1 MKPTSILV
9 VTVNWNSGEK
19 LKDCIKSFIAT
30 SKPCVINLIVV
41 DNCSEDGSEKFLED
55 MQKQHDCL
63 SLVRSS
69 KNIGFGNGCNLG
81 VETAKIKGIDYEFI
95 IFLNPDTRLYEN
107 SFELLFNSP
116 SIEDKSIG
124 IFGVQIFDD
133 NGLTYSCSYFPT
145 ALNFWCK
152 ILGLN
157 RFIYGVKSIYHHM
170 RDFDHL
176 CSREVDQV
184 MGSFLMIRDSL
195 FSDLNGFDTQFFVYF
210 EEVDLCYRAKKN
222 GYKVWFESNSK
233 IWHYGGGTTEKVE
246 GYRLYLSI
254 SSRIRYFFK
263 NSSCKTTMSILL
275 LSFPVELL
283 VRALRSV
290 LIFDLKGLKEVL
302 RCYLLFFRRG
312 IK

>member
-19 LKDCIKSFIAT
+19 LKDCIESFIAA
-30 SKPCVINLIVV
+30 SKPCEINLIVV
-41 DNCSEDGSEKFLED
+41 DNCSKDGSEEFMND
-55 MQKQHDCL
+55 MQKQHSCL

-81 VETAKIKGIDYEFI
+81 VETAKQKEIDFEFI
-95 IFLNPDTRLYEN
+95 IFLNPDTRLYDN
-107 SFELLFNSP
+107 SFELLFNS
-116 SIEDKSIG
+116 SSLEDKSIG

-133 NGLTYSCSYFPT
+133 NGLTHSCSYFPT

-152 ILGLN
+152 ILGLS
-157 RFIYGVKSIYHHM
+157 RFINGIKSIHHHM

-184 MGSFLMIRDSL
+184 MGSFLMIRKSL
-195 FSDLNGFDTQFFVYF
+195 FFDLSGFDTQFFVYF

-233 IWHYGGGTTEKVE
+233 IWHYGGGTTEKVQ

-254 SSRIRYFFK
+254 SSRIRYFLK
-263 NSSCKTTMSILL
+263 NSSRKSTMSILL

-283 VRALRSV
+283 ARALRS
-290 LIFDLKGLKEVL
+290 IFILDLKGLKEVL
-302 RCYLLFFRRG
+302 RCYLLFFWEG